1 MGNKPT
7 YDVCIIGGGVIG
19 AAISRELSRY
29 QLKTITIE
37 KNKKVAMETSAGNSG
52 VIHGGFDPT
61 PGKLTAKLNIEGHKL
76 YQTIFKELNIPHQQV
91 NSLVIAFTAEE
102 QEHLQMLY
110 ERGITNHVNP
120 KDLRLIDQAEVK
132 TLEPNISNQVL
143 SALLCTS
150 SWVVDPVILT
160 KSFFS
165 NSIKNHQEL
174 VLDHLVTN
182 IKYHPEQSHFEIT
195 SLHHNQTITY
205 FAKYLINAAGHYC
218 DILAAQAGYPD
229 YELVTK
235 RGEYRVLE
243 KSEGNLVNNIIFM
256 VPTIHGKGVIV
267 APMLD
272 GHLLVGPTAEDNVPK
287 AETRLVTTAMYEK
300 IGQIGVKIIPNL
312 KMEKTCQTF
321 AGSRPIEPLSK
332 DFYLK
337 PAHDNPKFINV
348 AGTKSPGLSS
358 APAIAKYICHLLS
371 DAGCQLVKNPDF
383 DPIQLEIIPT
393 I

>member
-1 MGNKPT
+1 
-7 YDVCIIGGGVIG
+7 
-19 AAISRELSRY
+19 
-29 QLKTITIE
+29 
-37 KNKKVAMETSAGNSG
+37 
-52 VIHGGFDPT
+52 
-61 PGKLTAKLNIEGHKL
+61 
-76 YQTIFKELNIPHQQV
+76 
-91 NSLVIAFTAEE
+91 
-102 QEHLQMLY
+102 ML
-110 ERGITNHVNP
+110 E
-120 KDLRLIDQAEVK
+120 
-132 TLEPNISNQVL
+132 
-143 SALLCTS
+143 
-150 SWVVDPVILT
+150 
-160 KSFFS
+160 
-165 NSIKNHQEL
+165 
-174 VLDHLVTN
+174 HLVTN
-182 IKYHPEQSHFEIT
+182 IKYHPKQSLFEVT
-195 SLHHNQTITY
+195 TLHHNQTITY

-287 AETRLVTTAMYEK
+287 AETRLVTPAMYEK
-300 IGQIGVKIIPNL
+300 IGQIGIKIIPNL

-337 PAHDNPKFINV
+337 AAHNNPKFINV

-358 APAIAKYICHLLS
+358 APAIAKYICQLLT
-371 DAGCQLVKNPDF
+371 DAGCQLVKNQDF